1 MRFTLRLA
9 LCAVLWVSSLAAG
22 TIQFLVTDLG
32 VSSYRYTYILSGF
45 SFLANQELDIQF
57 DANLYSNLTN
67 GVVGTGF
74 DLVLLQ
80 PNSPPGLP
88 GDYSA
93 MALIDNPPLDG
104 PFSVD
109 FTYLG
114 EGMPGS
120 QPYFINQYDDQG
132 NFLGTL
138 ESGVSSPIPEPG
150 TVTMVAAGLVAVGAA
165 LRYRRKNHSRIP
177 PAIF

>member
-9 LCAVLWVSSLAAG
+9 LCVVLWVTSLAAG
-22 TIQFLVTDLG
+22 TIQFAVTDLG
-32 VSSYRYTYILSGF
+32 AGTYRYTYILSGF
-45 SFLANQELDIQF
+45 SFSVNQELDIQF

-74 DLVLLQ
+74 NLVLLQ
-80 PNSPPGLP
+80 PNNPPGLP

-114 EGMPGS
+114 EGAPGP

-132 NFLGTL
+132 HFLETL
-138 ESGVSSPIPEPG
+138 ESGASSPIPEPA
-150 TVTMVAAGLVAVGAA
+150 TVALAGGGLLALGAA
-165 LRYRRKNHSRIP
+165 LRHRRKTRRESRP
-177 PAIF
+177 TTS